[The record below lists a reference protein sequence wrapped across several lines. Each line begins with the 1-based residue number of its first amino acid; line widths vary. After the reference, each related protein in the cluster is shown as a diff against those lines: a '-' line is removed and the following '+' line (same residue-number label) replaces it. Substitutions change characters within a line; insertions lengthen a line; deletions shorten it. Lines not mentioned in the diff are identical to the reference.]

1 MEKNKKN
8 SYRNLI
14 ILIVAIVLLIIIG
27 ITITMA
33 RYRSTGTGEVV
44 AEVAFFTVEEGFQHG
59 NIMLE
64 GLYPRAEAFEYDFT
78 VSNTKETDNGTKV
91 AETSMEYNMELV
103 ITTNLP
109 LQIEIYKEGTKLT
122 SEDDI
127 ENSIELDSTGQ
138 CYIRRIKIKNGSFT
152 FNQGKTDTYTLSAVF
167 PESYSSVEEYE
178 GMIDNVAITLEAKQK
193 IN

>member
-1 MEKNKKN
+1 MEKSKKI

-14 ILIVAIVLLIIIG
+14 ILIVAIILLIIIG

-33 RYRSTGTGEVV
+33 RYRSTGNTEVM
-44 AEVAFFTVEEGFQHG
+44 AEVAFFVVEEGFQTG
-59 NIMLE
+59 NVMLE
-64 GLYPRAEAFEYDFT
+64 GLYPRADAFEYDFT
-78 VSNTKETDNGTKV
+78 VSNTDGTNV
-91 AETSMEYNMELV
+91 AETSIEYDMELV

-109 LQIEIYKEGTKLT
+109 LQIEIYKDGAKLT
-122 SEDDI
+122 SADDI
-127 ENSIELDSTGQ
+127 ENNIELDETRQ

-152 FNQGKTDTYTLSAVF
+152 FNQSKTDIYTLSAVF
-167 PESYSSVEEYE
+167 PESYSNVEEYE

>member
-1 MEKNKKN
+1 MKTNQKT

-14 ILIVAIVLLIIIG
+14 ILIVAIILLIIIG

-33 RYRSTGTGEVV
+33 RYRSEGSTDV
-44 AEVAFFTVEEGFQHG
+44 AAGIAFFVVEEGFQTS

-64 GLYPRAEAFEYDFT
+64 GLYPRNEAFEYDFT
-78 VSNTKETDNGTKV
+78 VSNTHVTEDGTKV
-91 AETSMEYNMELV
+91 AETSIDYTMELV

-109 LQIEIYKEGTKLT
+109 LQIDIYKGGIKLSST
-122 SEDDI
+122 DDI
-127 ENSIELDSTGQ
+127 ENTIELDESGQ
-138 CYIRRIKIKNGSFT
+138 CYIRRIKIKKGNFT
-152 FNQGKTDTYTLSAVF
+152 FSQAKTDVYTLSAVF
-167 PESYSSVEEYE
+167 PQSYSNMEEYE

>member
-14 ILIVAIVLLIIIG
+14 ILIVAIILLIIIG

-33 RYRSTGTGEVV
+33 RYRSVGNTEVS
-44 AEVAFFTVEEGFQHG
+44 AEVAFFVVEEGFQTG
-59 NIMLE
+59 NVMLD
-64 GLYPRAEAFEYDFT
+64 GLYPREEAFEYDFT
-78 VSNTKETDNGTKV
+78 VSNTQVTEDETKV
-91 AETSMEYNMELV
+91 AETSIEYNMELV

-109 LQIEIYKEGTKLT
+109 LQIEIYKDGTKLT
-122 SEDDI
+122 NSNDI
-127 ENSIELDSTGQ
+127 ENNIELDSTGQ

-152 FNQGKTDTYTLSAVF
+152 FNQAKTDIYTLSAVF
-167 PESYSSVEEYE
+167 PESYSNVEEYE
-178 GMIDNVAITLEAKQK
+178 GMIDNVAITVEAKQK